1 MHSNPHPHNLRLS
14 HTRLV
19 TVYGHRLWRI
29 DLAAGLKCF
38 YLFGLQRPHERLQ
51 WNRCVKRE
59 RSACVCVC
67 VCMYVWHVELC
78 PSWCCPSL
86 SLYVCLLFVSRS
98 LPLWASELFSCNCL
112 LLFSIRSVC
121 LTRSLALS
129 LHPAFERVV
138 RAGCLWG
145 AKCNLAC

>member
-1 MHSNPHPHNLRLS
+1 MHSNPHAHNLRLS

-19 TVYGHRLWRI
+19 TVYGHGLWRI

-59 RSACVCVC
+59 RSAAGCVCVC
-67 VCMYVWHVELC
+67 VCVAHRTLSFML
-78 PSWCCPSL
+78 SL
-86 SLYVCLLFVSRS
+86 SLSLCVCLLFVSRS

-112 LLFSIRSVC
+112 LLFFIRSVC